1 MMYFF
6 ELIESVFG
14 SYYALLCINSL
25 SLLSKITLFAFLVRQ
40 LSTRSRSWL
49 CILFLIIL
57 TGGAFS
63 DTAWIIKLLSLTMF
77 PNIDYRLIL
86 FWIRISWAFSI
97 IQHHSLCLFI
107 ESLTLKKDQVNLH
120 QYIFGLLSIALSAS
134 FFYLAVSYPDTFELA
149 LDNRL
154 QRITS
159 FYLLIL
165 LMPCSLAFTFYQL
178 RQRKLPRILH
188 KQFKILIQ
196 GLIIP
201 QAVSEFLQ
209 IYPIKQLYPETI
221 ANSFAVVGF
230 STITCTLALY
240 FCARK
245 IMGLRFLNASSHVQ
259 SAVKITFIND
269 FKKTLTQLSQVTNIK
284 ELHHIT
290 QHFFKDILHIPL
302 SKTKLYIRPTQT
314 EVLLGATV
322 DENSIM
328 PLVETFFST
337 NEQGVMAST
346 LFEDRI
352 AIYDEIDFSNFYE
365 QTIYRTQML
374 KLLDAINAD
383 VLLPIYEKDHLIAYI
398 VIEKNARYPDL
409 YTSGDRDEMIVFVN
423 YLGNIIN
430 LLQNKSFET
439 LIAQEKRIKE
449 ELYHRHQEIN
459 QYKESIRS
467 FLRAD
472 NQKEIGIIFYK
483 NRQFTLANQAAKELV
498 EININQQEGHPLS
511 KALKHI
517 ASTVQNYKAPQS
529 CFAKDSA
536 GNTLVITA
544 VPHLEQNNVIIT
556 VAPPRVSDII
566 KKELDLLKDPSEWDY
581 LLYLE
586 TTKNGQLINQLIP
599 GSGEKL
605 LNFKIEFLKLALSRR
620 AVLLDVPAQDLLPMS
635 NLLHTISMRSKF
647 HVLNINSPS
656 ENFDIAVKLFG
667 LNPLFGSALS
677 TEAAFLA
684 ALNNVGT
691 LLITNIHWL
700 DLETQEY
707 LADFIKYGMYKIFKS
722 EQKVESNV
730 RIICSSD
737 KNLHQ
742 LVQDK
747 LFSQSLYDQLKNSTL
762 VMPSLMTIAETE
774 LEELALGFTEQSV
787 KNSAFSNVLM
797 LNDRQKAKLS
807 YKRPT
812 SLQDLKERVHDA
824 LHEKVQHNE
833 TFQEALFNPALSVS
847 DPDLM
852 QAARLGRQSLKDSKI
867 MQMLWVKFHK
877 NQNQIATFL
886 GVNRSSISRRVKE
899 YNLH

>member
-1 MMYFF
+1 MT
-6 ELIESVFG
+6 
-14 SYYALLCINSL
+14 LLG
-25 SLLSKITLFAFLVRQ
+25 LLAKQ
-40 LSTRSRSWL
+40 LSSRSRSWL
-49 CILFLIIL
+49 CILFLVTLI
-57 TGGAFS
+57 GGAFS
-63 DTAWIIKLLSLTMF
+63 DTAWIIKLLSITVF
-77 PNIDYRLIL
+77 PSIDYHLIL

-97 IQHHSLCLFI
+97 IQHHSLCLLI
-107 ESLTLKKDQVNLH
+107 ENLTIKRDHINFH
-120 QYIFGLLSIALSAS
+120 QYLFCVSSSVLIIF
-134 FFYLAVSYPDTFELA
+134 FFYLAVMHPDSFEPI
-149 LDNRL
+149 LDNNL
-154 QRITS
+154 QRLS
-159 FYLLIL
+159 SAYLLVI
-165 LMPCSLAFTFYQL
+165 LMPFSLFVTFYQM
-178 RQRKLPRILH
+178 RQRRLPRILY
-188 KQFKILIQ
+188 KQIKILIQ

-201 QAVSEFLQ
+201 QMISEFLQ
-209 IYPIKQLYPETI
+209 TYPVKQWYPEAI

-245 IMGLRFLNASSHVQ
+245 IMGLRFLNASAHVQ
-259 SAVKITFIND
+259 SEVKITFIND

-290 QHFFKDILHIPL
+290 QLFFKDILQIPL
-302 SKTKLYIRPTQT
+302 SKARLYIRPTQT
-314 EVLLGATV
+314 EILLGTTV
-322 DENSIM
+322 DQNSIM
-328 PLVETFFST
+328 PLVEAFFST
-337 NEQGVMAST
+337 DEQGFISST
-346 LFEDRI
+346 LLEDRI

-365 QTIYRTQML
+365 QTPYLTQML
-374 KLLDAINAD
+374 KLLETVNAD
-383 VLLPIYEKDHLIAYI
+383 VFLPIYEKDHLIAYI
-398 VIEKNARYPDL
+398 VIEKNARYPDF

-449 ELYHRHQEIN
+449 ELYHKHQEIN

-483 NRQFTLANQAAKELV
+483 NRQFTLANQAAKELID
-498 EININQQEGHPLS
+498 ININQHEGHPIA
-511 KALKHI
+511 KALKHV
-517 ASTVQNYKAPQS
+517 ASNVQHFKASQS
-529 CFAKDSA
+529 CFAKDTA

-544 VPHLEQNNVIIT
+544 VPHLEHNNIIIT
-556 VAPPRVSDII
+556 VAPPRISDII

-586 TTKNGQLINQLIP
+586 TTKSGQLINQLIP

-605 LNFKIEFLKLALSRR
+605 LNFKIEFLKIALSRR
-620 AVLLDVPAQDLLPMS
+620 AVLLDVPADDLLPMS

-647 HVLNINSPS
+647 HVLNINSQS

-667 LNPLFGSALS
+667 LNPLFGSPLS
-677 TEAAFLA
+677 AESAFLA
-684 ALNNVGT
+684 TLNNIGT
-691 LLITNIHWL
+691 LLITNIHLL

-707 LADFIKYGMYKIFKS
+707 LADFIKYGMYRIFKS

-730 RIICSSD
+730 RIICSSN

-747 LFSQSLYDQLKNSTL
+747 LFSQSLYEQLKHATL
-762 VMPSLMTIAETE
+762 TMPSLITIPETE

-787 KNSAFSNVLM
+787 KNSAFSNILI
-797 LNDRQKAKLS
+797 LNDREKAKLS
-807 YKRPT
+807 FKRPT
-812 SLQDLKERVHDA
+812 SLQDLKERIHDA
-824 LHEKVQHNE
+824 LTHKAQQNQ
-833 TFQEALFNPALSVS
+833 TFQETLFDPALAVT

-867 MQMLWVKFHK
+867 MQMLWLKFHK